1 MKELN
6 RIYNQDFL
14 QGIQEIEDKSVDMIL
29 TDLPY
34 GTTNNK
40 WDVIIPFDVMWEEF
54 ERVIKD
60 NGAIVLTC
68 SQPFTTKLNFSN
80 LELFRY
86 EYIWIKNNVTG
97 FQNANRMPMKKH
109 ENISVFYKKLPTYN
123 PQGLIKSGK
132 KINRTTNSTNWR
144 EMKDGEYVQ
153 KYTNYPNQLIKASIK
168 KHKDLI
174 RFHPTQ
180 KPVELFE
187 YLIKTYTNE
196 NEIVLDICMGSG
208 TTAHACLRSNRQY
221 IGFEKDKKYYDQ
233 SMERLALYHKL
244 KEEYE
249 NNEIF

>member
-14 QGIQEIEDKSVDMIL
+14 HGIKEIEDKSVDMIL

-86 EYIWIKNNVTG
+86 EYI
-97 FQNANRMPMKKH
+97 
-109 ENISVFYKKLPTYN
+109 
-123 PQGLIKSGK
+123 
-132 KINRTTNSTNWR
+132 
-144 EMKDGEYVQ
+144 
-153 KYTNYPNQLIKASIK
+153 
-168 KHKDLI
+168 
-174 RFHPTQ
+174 
-180 KPVELFE
+180 
-187 YLIKTYTNE
+187 
-196 NEIVLDICMGSG
+196 
-208 TTAHACLRSNRQY
+208 
-221 IGFEKDKKYYDQ
+221 
-233 SMERLALYHKL
+233 
-244 KEEYE
+244 
-249 NNEIF
+249 